1 MLYHQLNGM
10 VLPNCIWFCYILTAN
25 IFKFYHEVFLNL
37 VLSNQKLQRHF
48 LIIFTSVSFS
58 SVFVMRLM
66 L

>member
-1 MLYHQLNGM
+1 M
-10 VLPNCIWFCYILTAN
+10 
-25 IFKFYHEVFLNL
+25 FKFYHEVFLNL